1 MFYGM
6 FFLFL
11 LNAQMI
17 CIFIKIAGTSIRGK
31 PEENGADLTSTELS
45 IPRFDPRLAPVTKA
59 GRFESSADKV
69 SEAKN

>member
-6 FFLFL
+6 FFQFL

-45 IPRFDPRLAPVTKA
+45 IPRFDPRLAPVTKT